1 VRIRRAIIDKG
12 VKIPSGMEI
21 GFDPEKDRARG
32 FTVSPSGLT
41 VISQTDAVRLQE
53 GEPDFGNDPSEVAT
67 FL

>member
-1 VRIRRAIIDKG
+1 
-12 VKIPSGMEI
+12 MEI